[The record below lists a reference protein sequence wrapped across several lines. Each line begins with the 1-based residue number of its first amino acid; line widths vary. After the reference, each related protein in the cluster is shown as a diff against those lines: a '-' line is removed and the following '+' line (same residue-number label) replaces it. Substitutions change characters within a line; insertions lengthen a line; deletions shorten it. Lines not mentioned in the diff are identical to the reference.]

1 MSSRN
6 RETYII
12 KVCGVTSLEDVRIAC
27 EAGANA
33 IGFNFYAKSPRYI
46 TASAAHDLA
55 ASLPAGVLR
64 VGVFVNPSPDDLI
77 DLTHKVPLDVVQIHG
92 SEPAGTQG
100 DANVE
105 SRVWKA
111 VAVDPSFQSSILDE
125 LTAEA
130 FLLDTPTKNFGGS
143 GERFD
148 WTRVTSGSKKIIIAG
163 GLDGSNVGEAIGT
176 MRPWGVDACSRLESA
191 PGKKDSQKVRE
202 FVGNARA
209 AFESLQKLEALN

>member
-1 MSSRN
+1 MSSRD
-6 RETYII
+6 RDTYIV
-12 KVCGVTSLEDVRIAC
+12 KVCGVTSLDDMRIAW

-33 IGFNFYAKSPRYI
+33 IGFNFYVKSPRYI
-46 TASAAHDLA
+46 TAAAAQGLA
-55 ASLPAGVLR
+55 ASLPAGILR
-64 VGVFVNPSPDDLI
+64 VGVFVNPSLLDLI
-77 DLTHKVPLDVVQIHG
+77 DFTGQVPLDVVQIHG
-92 SEPAGTQG
+92 SEPAGTHG
-100 DANVE
+100 DANPGG
-105 SRVWKA
+105 RIWKA
-111 VAVDPSFQSSILDE
+111 VAVDPSFRSSTLDE

-143 GERFD
+143 GQRFD

-209 AFESLQKLEALN
+209 AFESLQEF